1 MDLTKTLPM
10 IGKKKEVTLI
20 GPDAELTG
28 DITFASQLIVNGI
41 VKGSITAVEPGAA
54 LTISP
59 SGRIVGDI
67 RAPVVLI
74 HGRVDGTVYAL
85 EALEVSDG
93 AVVQGDL
100 HYQVL
105 QMHMGASVQGRLI
118 HTVPEQASSDE
129 SGEEQGHSTVTEGQ
143 RNNGQIL

>member
-10 IGKKKEVTLI
+10 MGKKKEVTLI

-28 DITFASQLIVNGI
+28 DIAFSSQLIVNGM
-41 VKGSITAVEPGAA
+41 VKGSITAAEPGAA

-129 SGEEQGHSTVTEGQ
+129 SGEEKGQSTVTEGQ
-143 RNNGQIL
+143 RNNG